1 MNRLGLYLSPTPD
14 HEGGFD
20 RALWADREGFDDL
33 WFPDGDGMRDAMT
46 FAATVAG
53 RTERVRLCTGITPV
67 YTRVPAV
74 IATSSLA
81 VNRVAPGRFAL
92 GLGSSTHT
100 MVENWYGV
108 PFERP
113 LARVRETTELVRKL
127 FAGEKTRYQGDT
139 ITSRGFRLKE
149 AIVGDV
155 PIFLAGMGPKML
167 ELAGELADGVILNH
181 FTPLDRVPWALECVD
196 RGAKRSGR
204 RVEDLEIAQ
213 RVAVWVTDDD
223 ETARRFF
230 RTDFTFYGST
240 AVYRDVIARMGYPD
254 AAEEI
259 RTGFEVRDRGAHH
272 GRGAGRGGRADVR
285 LGQSGGLLPPHP
297 GVLRGRDRYGGGG
310 AAGHQRRG
318 LRRDLRG
325 VPPRRLPRRRLNLS
339 SRSDSPP
346 VRASGE
352 PPREIRRAE
361 AIVTTSSGSLVFDTE
376 HTLPEGQTKSG
387 SS

>member
-100 MVENWYGV
+100 MVESWYGV

-127 FAGEKTRYQGDT
+127 FAGEKSRYQGDT
-139 ITSRGFRLKE
+139 IASRGFRLKE
-149 AIVGDV
+149 AIVGEV

-167 ELAGELADGVILNH
+167 ELAGEVADGVILNH

-223 ETARRFF
+223 ETARGFF
-230 RTDFTFYGST
+230 RTDFSFYGST
-240 AVYRDVIARMGYPD
+240 AIYRDVIGRMGYPE
-254 AAEEI
+254 AAEDI
-259 RTGFEVRDRGAHH
+259 RKGFEARDRA
-272 GRGAGRGGRADVR
+272 RIMAAVPDEAVERMYVWGGREACYR
-285 LGQSGGLLPPHP
+285 
-297 GVLRGRDRYGGGG
+297 RIREFY
-310 AAGHQRRG
+310 AAGVDTVAVAPQATNPEDYDATCEAFRPAAFRAAAG
-318 LRRDLRG
+318 
-325 VPPRRLPRRRLNLS
+325 
-339 SRSDSPP
+339 SP
-346 VRASGE
+346 
-352 PPREIRRAE
+352 
-361 AIVTTSSGSLVFDTE
+361 
-376 HTLPEGQTKSG
+376 
-387 SS
+387 